1 MFHPEKS
8 QMSKMSIVSIAAA
21 FSLTALAA
29 YFAGHSAAQEQ
40 KVSRI
45 YELRTYTTEPGRLPA
60 LNKRFR
66 DHTVKLFE
74 KHGMRNE
81 MYWTPTDPQL
91 AENTLIYVISH
102 ESAEA
107 AKKSW
112 AAFQADPEWQK
123 VKAASEADGK
133 ILTKVTSVYMTPT
146 DYSPNKK

>member
-1 MFHPEKS
+1 
-8 QMSKMSIVSIAAA
+8 MSKLSILSLAAA

-29 YFAGHSAAQEQ
+29 YFTGHTVAQEK
-40 KVSRI
+40 KVSRV

-66 DHTVKLFE
+66 DHTMRLFE

-81 MYWTPTDPQL
+81 MYWTPTDAPL
-91 AENTLIYVISH
+91 SENTLIYVISH
-102 ESAEA
+102 DSVEA

-123 VKAASEADGK
+123 VKAESEADGK

-146 DYSPNKK
+146 DYSPNVR